1 MPLNRNKTGR
11 FVLIEALPLMRL
23 AATRYAACKQKE
35 RFGVFHNSIYL
46 CNIKQRNHMK
56 TLSLKLDD
64 SVFTETE
71 QVINHI
77 KKSRNRY
84 INEALDFYNKVQ
96 KRKLLASKLEKESK
110 LVKDESLTVLH
121 EFELIDY
128 EG

>member
-1 MPLNRNKTGR
+1 
-11 FVLIEALPLMRL
+11 
-23 AATRYAACKQKE
+23 
-35 RFGVFHNSIYL
+35 
-46 CNIKQRNHMK
+46 MK

-71 QVINHI
+71 QLIAHI

-84 INEALDFYNKVQ
+84 INEALEFYNKIQ

-110 LVKDESLTVLH
+110 LVEVESLTVLH
-121 EFELIDY
+121 EFEIIDY

>member
-1 MPLNRNKTGR
+1 
-11 FVLIEALPLMRL
+11 
-23 AATRYAACKQKE
+23 
-35 RFGVFHNSIYL
+35 
-46 CNIKQRNHMK
+46 MK

-71 QVINHI
+71 NVISHI

-84 INEALDFYNKVQ
+84 INDALDYYNKVQ

-110 LVKDESLTVLH
+110 LIKDDSLHVLH
-121 EFELIDY
+121 EFEMIDY